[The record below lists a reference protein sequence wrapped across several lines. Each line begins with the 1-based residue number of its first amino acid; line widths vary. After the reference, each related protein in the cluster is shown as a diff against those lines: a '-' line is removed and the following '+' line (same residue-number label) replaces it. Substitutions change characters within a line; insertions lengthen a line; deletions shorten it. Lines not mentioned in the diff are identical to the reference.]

1 MSRTTTALTAKC
13 STPGSRTTGSSA
25 ARPISLGG
33 GLLSAGWQSDF
44 GRDIERPRNNSR
56 TVRFYYPTEDSHR
69 LTVGYDLRDS
79 AASRA

>member
-1 MSRTTTALTAKC
+1 MSKTTTVPKARC
-13 STPGSRTTGSSA
+13 STPGYADHGFLGRATYQ
-25 ARPISLGG
+25 LGG

-69 LTVGYDLRDS
+69 FTVEL
-79 AASRA
+79 